1 MVYQPAQGYLCG
13 TIAYM
18 TKQRYFFLVL
28 ILGSLTALSPFSIDM
43 YLPAFSQI
51 AAAMHTTVERVG
63 LSLSSY
69 FIGLAAGQLLY
80 GPLLDKYGRKKPLYI
95 GLSVYIL
102 ASFGC
107 LSAQSID
114 MLIWLR
120 LVQAI
125 GGCAAGVASVA
136 MVRDLFPIN
145 ENAKVF
151 ALLMLV
157 LGASPMLAP
166 TIGGFVTDAL
176 SWRVIFLILAV
187 IAAVIFATVIF
198 ALPDKFVPNSD
209 LSLKPLPIVL
219 GFWDV
224 LKVPQFYTYAFS
236 GAISFAG
243 LFTYVSGAPVVFMKI
258 YHLNAKDFGLIFA
271 GLSIGFIGFS
281 QLNSVLLKR
290 FKSEQ
295 IVPVAFVSQFIFGTI
310 FLIGAAG
317 NWIGLPF
324 IIVMIFLQLCCIGL
338 ISPNASALSIAPFS
352 QNAGTASSLLGATQL
367 GIGSL
372 ATIGISSFHVVN
384 IIPLAAVMCVA
395 GLIACLIYF
404 IARRGIKESVERGVG
419 GIVAH

>member
-1 MVYQPAQGYLCG
+1 
-13 TIAYM
+13 M

-43 YLPAFSQI
+43 YLPAFAQI
-51 AAAMHTTVERVG
+51 ADAMHTTVEQVG

-114 MLIWLR
+114 MLIGLR
-120 LVQAI
+120 FVQAV

-136 MVRDLFPIN
+136 MVRDLFPVN

-151 ALLMLV
+151 SLLILV

-166 TIGGFVTDAL
+166 TIGGFVTDAF
-176 SWRVIFLILAV
+176 SWRIIFLILAIIAV
-187 IAAVIFATVIF
+187 LITAAVVF
-198 ALPDKFVPNSD
+198 ALPSNYVPDKD
-209 LSLKPLPIVL
+209 LSLKPLPIVM

-224 LKVPQFYTYAFS
+224 LKEPQFYTYAFS

-271 GLSIGFIGFS
+271 GLSVGFIGFS
-281 QLNSVLLKR
+281 QLNSVLLKK
-290 FKSEQ
+290 FSSEQ
-295 IVPVAFVSQFIFGTI
+295 IVPVAFVSQFIFGSL
-310 FLIGAAG
+310 FLMGATFG
-317 NWIGLPF
+317 WLGLPA
-324 IIVMIFLQLCCIGL
+324 IIAMIFLQLCCVGL

-352 QNAGTASSLLGATQL
+352 KNAGTASSLLGALQL
-367 GIGSL
+367 GLGSL

-384 IIPLAAVMCVA
+384 IIPLAAVMCA
-395 GLIACLIYF
+395 TGFLACLVYF
-404 IARRGIKESVERGVG
+404 VARRNIKESVTAGSGV
-419 GIVAH
+419 VAGH

>member
-1 MVYQPAQGYLCG
+1 
-13 TIAYM
+13 M

-43 YLPAFSQI
+43 YLPAFAQI
-51 AAAMHTTVERVG
+51 ADTMHTTVEQVG

-107 LSAQSID
+107 LASQSID
-114 MLIWLR
+114 MLITLR
-120 LVQAI
+120 FIQAV

-166 TIGGFVTDAL
+166 TVGGIVAKYL
-176 SWRVIFLILAV
+176 VWRIIFLILAI
-187 IAAVIFATVIF
+187 IATLIFAAVIF
-198 ALPDKFVPNSD
+198 ALPDKYEPNRK

-224 LKVPQFYTYAFS
+224 LKVPQFYTYAFA
-236 GAISFAG
+236 GAVSFAG

-258 YHLNAKDFGLIFA
+258 YHLDAEAFGLIFA
-271 GLSIGFIGFS
+271 GLSIGFIGCS
-281 QLNSVLLKR
+281 QLNTVLLKR
-290 FKSEQ
+290 FRSEQ
-295 IVPVAFVSQFIFGTI
+295 IVPVAFVIQFIAGAL
-310 FLIGAAG
+310 FLIGAVAG
-317 NWIGLPF
+317 VMGLPG
-324 IIVMIFLQLCCIGL
+324 IIVMVFFQLCCIGF
-338 ISPNASALSIAPFS
+338 ISPNASALSIAPFAK
-352 QNAGTASSLLGATQL
+352 NAGTASSLLGAVQL
-367 GIGSL
+367 GLGSL

-384 IIPLAAVMCVA
+384 IVPLASVMCGA
-395 GLIACLIYF
+395 GFLACAIYF
-404 IARRGIKESVERGVG
+404 IAGRKIKLAPQPPKG
-419 GIVAH
+419 GATMAH

>member
-1 MVYQPAQGYLCG
+1 
-13 TIAYM
+13 M

-51 AAAMHTTVERVG
+51 AQTMHTTVERVG

-95 GLSVYIL
+95 GLSVYII

-107 LSAQSID
+107 LSAQSMD
-114 MLIWLR
+114 MLIGLR
-120 LVQAI
+120 FIQAI

-136 MVRDLFPIN
+136 MVRDIFPIKD
-145 ENAKVF
+145 NAKVF
-151 ALLMLV
+151 ALLVLI

-166 TIGGFVTDAL
+166 TIGGFVTDAY
-176 SWRVIFLILAV
+176 SWRVIFAILAL
-187 IAAVIFATVIF
+187 IAAIIFIAVIF
-198 ALPDKFVPNSD
+198 ALPDKYIPNRD
-209 LSLKPLPIVL
+209 LSLKPIPIIVA
-219 GFWDV
+219 FWDV
-224 LKVPQFYTYAFS
+224 LKVPQFYTYSFA
-236 GAISFAG
+236 GAVSFAG

-271 GLSIGFIGFS
+271 GLSVGFIGCS
-281 QLNSVLLKR
+281 QLNTVMLKK
-290 FKSEQ
+290 FSSPQ
-295 IVPVAFVSQFIFGTI
+295 IARVAFMTQLIAGVL
-310 FLIGAAG
+310 FLAGALMG
-317 NWIGLPF
+317 ILGLPG
-324 IIVMIFLQLCCIGL
+324 ILIMLFLQLGCIGF
-338 ISPNASALSIAPFS
+338 ISPNASALSIAPFDK
-352 QNAGTASSLLGATQL
+352 NAGTASSLLGALQL
-367 GIGSL
+367 GLGSL

-395 GLIACLIYF
+395 GFVACAIFF
-404 IARRGIKESVERGVG
+404 IAGRNIKSELKTGGS